1 VAPSGSATPSGSAS
15 AAPSGS
21 AAASGSP
28 APSSGGAAGTTIK
41 LVAASIAFDQAQI
54 QAPAGQ
60 PFHIA
65 LTNNDAAVQHNVQIK
80 AADGT
85 DKFKG
90 ALLTGPGATTYDVPA
105 LPAGTYTFSC
115 VVHPTMTGTLTVQ

>member
-1 VAPSGSATPSGSAS
+1 
-15 AAPSGS
+15 
-21 AAASGSP
+21 
-28 APSSGGAAGTTIK
+28 
-41 LVAASIAFDQAQI
+41 VAASIAFDQSQI

-65 LTNNDAAVQHNVQIK
+65 FTNNDAAVQHNVQIK
-80 AADGT
+80 GADGT

-90 ALLTGPGATTYDVPA
+90 ALLTGPGTTTYDVPA